1 MNQSRNQSQ
10 PQTQQNRKLGTRVN
24 TRKPS
29 IIKQMSTEQ
38 TLQLMQKELLKKI
51 FTNFLDTWNVLVLDS
66 VTHRIIYVLFSNDEL
81 REYNIVNIYLI
92 ENNRFQIP
100 SNAIYFISSERNV
113 LEMVVDDLKNDIYES
128 YNFLFIDYLKK
139 EGMKY
144 LTREV
149 NKIGK
154 NPIKKVFDMYL
165 DFFMIQND
173 MFSTGIANSLTN
185 FNSEKIVNSLFSLFF
200 TLQKKPVILGDME
213 NRHIKEIKE
222 KLDAI
227 VENRDIISDISVQK
241 TLLIIV
247 DRKEDLISP
256 IRHNWNYGGLL
267 NDVLNINQG
276 RIQYEKKQSRKNDEN
291 DKNINI
297 KNVVLTLSDT
307 FWQENK
313 NKLLP
318 EVTENIDKKFKKL
331 KSEITKKE
339 NKSKEMSDIKLYLE
353 ESMKINDEKEY
364 ISNHMSLCLELV
376 ETVRRRNLDDFY
388 ESENMPVKKITEKNI
403 LDLSIMDPE
412 DFLRFASILIC
423 NENISDE
430 IRQRIYELLNE
441 RKIDYSFI
449 DALVR
454 LFDKNQ
460 PIIDNEVEESG
471 MKKILSGFVGNVKQM
486 LIENYTLPI
495 TETVIRYLDEFV
507 ENTDFEYENV
517 EKIVVYSLGG
527 STFVE
532 NSALKNLEERIE
544 IPILFGGTEIL
555 NFKTYAE
562 QIKKL

>member
-1 MNQSRNQSQ
+1 M
-10 PQTQQNRKLGTRVN
+10 
-24 TRKPS
+24 
-29 IIKQMSTEQ
+29 
-38 TLQLMQKELLKKI
+38 
-51 FTNFLDTWNVLVLDS
+51 
-66 VTHRIIYVLFSNDEL
+66 
-81 REYNIVNIYLI
+81 
-92 ENNRFQIP
+92 
-100 SNAIYFISSERNV
+100 
-113 LEMVVDDLKNDIYES
+113 
-128 YNFLFIDYLKK
+128 
-139 EGMKY
+139 
-144 LTREV
+144 
-149 NKIGK
+149 
-154 NPIKKVFDMYL
+154 
-165 DFFMIQND
+165 
-173 MFSTGIANSLTN
+173 
-185 FNSEKIVNSLFSLFF
+185 
-200 TLQKKPVILGDME
+200 
-213 NRHIKEIKE
+213 
-222 KLDAI
+222 
-227 VENRDIISDISVQK
+227 
-241 TLLIIV
+241 
-247 DRKEDLISP
+247 
-256 IRHNWNYGGLL
+256 
-267 NDVLNINQG
+267 
-276 RIQYEKKQSRKNDEN
+276 
-291 DKNINI
+291 
-297 KNVVLTLSDT
+297 VLTLSDT